1 MVSEVELNCLMGD
14 SWTEDDLVEEV
25 KAVHWFFVQNSEL
38 DAQIKAA
45 VTEEF
50 KGYAREIYG
59 FKHNHGYLVFGSE
72 W

>member
-45 VTEEF
+45 VTQEF
-50 KGYAREIYG
+50 K
-59 FKHNHGYLVFGSE
+59 
-72 W
+72 